1 MIKFFP
7 KIRGRINYGVSEKS
21 AAEWAG
27 QFRSSGPRRFKLNNV
42 FSRSRAD
49 QGAMTVWYPAVD
61 ILESGDAYLIRVEL
75 PGLKQEDIHLEFREG
90 MITLSGER
98 KEVPADGVQ
107 YVRAERTV
115 GTFSRKFFLPST
127 IKQED
132 IQAAYG
138 TAYSKYMS
146 RKPMRPSRSRSLSE

>member
-1 MIKFFP
+1 MESVKGQP
-7 KIRGRINYGVSEKS
+7 LNGLDKSES
-21 AAEWAG
+21 EAED
-27 QFRSSGPRRFKLNNV
+27 SSSHMSR
-42 FSRSRAD
+42 RSRAD
-49 QGAMTVWYPAVD
+49 QGTTTAWFPAVD

-98 KEVPADGVQ
+98 KVEVPADGVE

-115 GTFSRKFFLPST
+115 GSFSRKFSLPST

-132 IQAAYG
+132 IQAAYRDG
-138 TAYSKYMS
+138 ILEIHIPKSDDVRSKRIAIKMH
-146 RKPMRPSRSRSLSE
+146 